1 MELVNNNQKLVTE
14 KQRFVGANKML
25 EQKIK
30 VERSEK
36 MSIMNDIE
44 QMELEDEPMGG
55 MDPNQSIM
63 SGMSQL
69 SRLSMKYSQNRGG

>member
-1 MELVNNNQKLVTE
+1 
-14 KQRFVGANKML
+14 
-25 EQKIK
+25 
-30 VERSEK
+30 
-36 MSIMNDIE
+36 MNDIE